1 MCRVNEPAG
10 ACAPRFFFARSADAN
25 LWRCRDDLPEA
36 TVLTLERLA
45 ADEPV
50 RGELRGEPTHLEA
63 FRAALDVQTASFSS
77 GPAYR
82 FPDELPPVGV
92 PVTRVQRS
100 DLPLLRL
107 LPWDLD
113 ETARTFESF
122 EPLVAMIEQGHAVSL
137 CHSARLTDRAAE
149 AGIET
154 LAAYRRRGHATAVVA
169 GWALAVRATGRIPLY
184 STSWQNLAS
193 QALAGKLGLIQ
204 YGTTLSLP

>member
-1 MCRVNEPAG
+1 M
-10 ACAPRFFFARSADAN
+10 
-25 LWRCRDDLPEA
+25 
-36 TVLTLERLA
+36 LERLA

-50 RGELRGEPTHLEA
+50 VRVEVRRAPTHLDA
-63 FRAALDVQTASFSS
+63 FLAALALQTARDTAAIDS

-92 PVTRVQRS
+92 AVTPVLRS
-100 DLPLLRL
+100 DLPLLRN

-113 ETARTFESF
+113 ETARTFESY
-122 EPLVAMIEQGHAVSL
+122 EPLVAVIEQGHAVAL

-149 AGIET
+149 AGVET
-154 LAAYRRRGHATAVVA
+154 LAAYRGRGHATAVVA
-169 GWALAVRATGRIPLY
+169 GWAVEVRATGRIPLY

-193 QALAGKLGLIQ
+193 QAVARKLALVQ